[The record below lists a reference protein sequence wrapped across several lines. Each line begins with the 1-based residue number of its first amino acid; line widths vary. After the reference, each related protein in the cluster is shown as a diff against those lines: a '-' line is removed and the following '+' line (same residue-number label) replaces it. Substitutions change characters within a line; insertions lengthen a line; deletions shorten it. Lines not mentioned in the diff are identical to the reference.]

1 MLLTK
6 NVIIV
11 LLCAATVG
19 ISLILVLSSWQETG
33 PSVPWLRLPSTSS
46 GSNPSPGIDA
56 TTNNNNTSPA
66 GLYPVAGHPGIDKF
80 GIKENYPTAH
90 NGRVWTSTWDNGI
103 SRTFGNSANDTS
115 DPEFVTAGMGNAS
128 YRTAGDGILKISG
141 SIPRMYIFNTTK
153 DWHNVEITVY
163 GMRVNDTNIDYG
175 GIQAYARTNHG
186 VVVRSEEGGV
196 SSYLCDT
203 RGYGAQLTYS
213 GKFLF
218 EKETAH
224 GAGNGY
230 PKVNA
235 KSIWDAGMPKDQW
248 IGYKFVV
255 RDING
260 GKHVKL
266 EAYIDT
272 TNGLNGGAWTKV
284 GEFTDNGSNFGVGY
298 DACKSGVNPGL
309 PLTSSNAR
317 AGSESG
323 RPNVAV
329 YFRSDGVGADGL
341 LYKNASIREVDP
353 LP

>member
-1 MLLTK
+1 
-6 NVIIV
+6 
-11 LLCAATVG
+11 
-19 ISLILVLSSWQETG
+19 
-33 PSVPWLRLPSTSS
+33 
-46 GSNPSPGIDA
+46 
-56 TTNNNNTSPA
+56 
-66 GLYPVAGHPGIDKF
+66 
-80 GIKENYPTAH
+80 
-90 NGRVWTSTWDNGI
+90 
-103 SRTFGNSANDTS
+103 
-115 DPEFVTAGMGNAS
+115 
-128 YRTAGDGILKISG
+128 
-141 SIPRMYIFNTTK
+141 MYIFDATR

-163 GMRVNDTNIDYG
+163 GMRVNDTDIDYG

-186 VVVRSEEGGV
+186 VVVRSDGGGV

-213 GKFLF
+213 GQFLF

-235 KSIWDAGMPKDQW
+235 KSIWDSGMPKDQW

-255 RDING
+255 RDVNG
-260 GKHVKL
+260 GQHVKL
-266 EAYIDT
+266 EAYMDT
-272 TNGLNGGAWTKV
+272 TNGLDGGAWTKV
-284 GEFTDNGSNFGVGY
+284 SEFTDNGSNFGVGY
-298 DACKSGVNPGL
+298 DTCKSGINPGL

-329 YFRSDGVGADGL
+329 YFRSDGVGTDGL